1 LVFIPSISISEK
13 IRNKTRNFQTF
24 QNTFLSIIHQ
34 LIDPDLHILYIS
46 PILFSKKE
54 ILQHEELLENFKI
67 KISIFS
73 SSSSS
78 SSLSLSSLPTSIS
91 KNKKRLHFIT
101 PENITKLPSK
111 IGLSEALYYTSSAIR
126 RTKILIRKFSSVFY
140 VPVSFT
146 ENERN
151 ICNLFHI
158 PYLSGDFT
166 ISHNLQSKSFT
177 KKVRARTVRNVNLLN
192 KKYYSL
198 HAHGV
203 TK

>member
-13 IRNKTRNFQTF
+13 IRNKTKNFQTF

-73 SSSSS
+73 SSSSLS
-78 SSLSLSSLPTSIS
+78 SSSLPTSIS
-91 KNKKRLHFIT
+91 KNIKRLHFIT

-166 ISHNLQSKSFT
+166 ISHNLQSKSFI
-177 KKVRARTVRNVNLLN
+177 KKVRARTVRDVNSLN
-192 KKYYSL
+192 TKYY
-198 HAHGV
+198 
-203 TK
+203 